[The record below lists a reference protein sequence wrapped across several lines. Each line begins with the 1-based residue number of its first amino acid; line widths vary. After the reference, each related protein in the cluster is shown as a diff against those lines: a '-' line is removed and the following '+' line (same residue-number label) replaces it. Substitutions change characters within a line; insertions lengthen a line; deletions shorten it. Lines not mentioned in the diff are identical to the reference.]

1 MHFITYFGP
10 RRGWT
15 ADEADKE
22 EEEMKDT
29 EDSRGKG
36 SDSGSGRGRGRRT
49 CGVLCAVAPQDI
61 LRILTHATEMATTRG

>member
-15 ADEADKE
+15 ADEADEKE
-22 EEEMKDT
+22 EKDT
-29 EDSRGKG
+29 EEP
-36 SDSGSGRGRGRRT
+36 GREVGAVGVGVVGGRRT